1 MSQRF
6 KVFKRVTQGWS
17 IVVGSW
23 LDLYSDFVIN
33 NRSLGNFGSI
43 TNVYV
48 SAGKGF
54 YGVGFGFPLL
64 LDLPEDDLKCDSADF
79 LRTLDKYQLTDG
91 LGRLFASSLS
101 ISAIKSIVSEFNI
114 WVKTKLACILDFE
127 AEIKE
132 AAEIGFALDDLNVAM
147 NLRIDLEAS
156 DRAKMEKFSK
166 DDVFSPRSGE
176 SLAGNSKKLA
186 GNSKKLAGN
195 SKKLAGNSKK
205 LAGNSKNLAP
215 KLRNVKK
222 HFRSKF
228 NFESK
233 KSENLKVENS
243 FSDESFNFI

>member
-64 LDLPEDDLKCDSADF
+64 LDLPEDNLKCDSSDF

-91 LGRLFASSLS
+91 LGKLFASSLS

-132 AAEIGFALDDLNVAM
+132 AAEIGFALDDLNMAM

-156 DRAKMEKFSK
+156 DRAKIEKFSK

-186 GNSKKLAGN
+186 GNSKKLA
-195 SKKLAGNSKK
+195 
-205 LAGNSKNLAP
+205 P

-228 NFESK
+228 NFDSK